1 MHSDISHEQL
11 YAEYGSL
18 LTITQVIAVLGV
30 LAFGTVET
38 YMAYRFFSTHIEQSS
53 GLAMVWIRVALYP
66 LFALIIAIILQLLKG
81 LWK

>member
-1 MHSDISHEQL
+1 MRSGISHEQL
-11 YAEYGSL
+11 YSEYGLL
-18 LTITQVIAVLGV
+18 LTITQVISALGI

-53 GLAMVWIRVALYP
+53 GLAMIWIRVILYP
-66 LFALIIAIILQLLKG
+66 LFTLIIAVILQIMKG

>member
-18 LTITQVIAVLGV
+18 LTITQVIAALGV

-38 YMAYRFFSTHIEQSS
+38 YMAYRFFSTHSEQSS

-66 LFALIIAIILQLLKG
+66 LFALIIAIILQPLKG